1 MAHQSELIENDIL
14 AYLKSQEEKSLL
26 RFITCGSVDDGKST
40 LIGRLLWDSK
50 MVFEDQLASLE
61 ADSKKVGTQGGA
73 IDYALLMDGLQ
84 AEREQGITID
94 VAYRYFSTDKRKF
107 IVADTPGHEQYTR
120 NMVTGASTAQV
131 AVILVDA
138 RKGLLTQTR
147 RHSFLVSLVGIR
159 NVVLA
164 INKMDLVDF
173 DQQRFDSILRDYEQ
187 FAASLGFTSITA
199 IPLSALNGDN
209 MIEASANT
217 PWYTGPTLMEYLETV
232 RIAADNRHQPFRLP
246 VQWVNRPH
254 LDFRGFCGTIAAGTI
269 RPGDE
274 LRVASSGRTSRVSR
288 IVTMAGDLPEA
299 TAGQSVTLTL
309 EDEIDISRGDM
320 LTAPDAPPIHAR
332 HPEAHLVW
340 MHDEPLQP
348 GQIYLVKTATAVTPG
363 RVTAVQYAVDV
374 NTLEQKQVPTL
385 GLNEIG
391 VARLELDRPISFDP
405 YRQNRDTGSFILID
419 RFTNATVAAGMII
432 AAAPLEPL
440 AAQTAGTLQNLSGTS
455 GGQPRRVSLS
465 EASVNSMGVSV
476 VDLTGEWGAIEFD
489 VASSFIDYLGKGNRT
504 LFRLRGLDQLEGVAI
519 LAYEHALSFE
529 FDRTAE
535 GLSILI
541 FKRGIQSAS
550 RKSEDD
556 GTGI

>member
-14 AYLKSQEEKSLL
+14 AYLKSHEEKSLL

-73 IDYALLMDGLQ
+73 IDYALLLDGLQ

-94 VAYRYFSTDKRKF
+94 VAYRYFSTDRRKF

-159 NVVLA
+159 HIVLA
-164 INKMDLVDF
+164 VNKMDLIDF
-173 DQQRFDSILRDYEQ
+173 DEKQFEAIRSDYEQ
-187 FAASLGFTSITA
+187 FAASLGFGDITA
-199 IPLSALNGDN
+199 IPLSALGGDN
-209 MIEASANT
+209 MIEPSTNT
-217 PWYTGPTLMEYLETV
+217 PWYKGPTLMNYLETV
-232 RIAADNRHQPFRLP
+232 QIEGEDREKPFRMP

-254 LDFRGFCGTIAAGTI
+254 LDFRGFCGTIASGVI

-274 LRVASSGRTSRVSR
+274 LLVASSGRTSKVTR
-288 IVTMAGDLPEA
+288 IVTMDGDLNA
-299 TAGQSVTLTL
+299 AVAGQSVTLTL
-309 EDEIDISRGDM
+309 ADEVDISRGDM
-320 LTAPDAPPIHAR
+320 LSAPDAPPIHAR
-332 HPEAHLVW
+332 HPEAYLVW

-348 GQIYLVKTATAVTPG
+348 GQMYLIKTATAVTPG
-363 RVTAVQYAVDV
+363 RITAVQYAVDV

-405 YRQNRDTGSFILID
+405 YRQNRHTGSFIIID
-419 RFTNATVAAGMII
+419 RFTNATVAAGMVIT
-432 AAAPLEPL
+432 AAPLEPET
-440 AAQTAGTLQNLSGTS
+440 AQVAGLSGT
-455 GGQPRRVSLS
+455 GDGITRRISLS
-465 EASVNSMGVSV
+465 EATVGGTGVSV
-476 VDLTGEWGAIEFD
+476 VDLTGEAGEVGFD
-489 VASSFIDYLGKGNRT
+489 VTDSFLGYLGKGNRI
-504 LFRLRGLDQLEGVAI
+504 LFRLRDLGQLQAVA
-519 LAYEHALSFE
+519 LMAYEQTLSFE
-529 FDRTAE
+529 FDRTA
-535 GLSILI
+535 GGVSILL
-541 FKRGIQSAS
+541 FKRGTRSGNRIP
-550 RKSEDD
+550 DD
-556 GTGI
+556 SGTGI

>member
-1 MAHQSELIENDIL
+1 MAHQSELIEKDIL
-14 AYLKSQEEKSLL
+14 AYLKSHEEKSLL

-94 VAYRYFSTDKRKF
+94 VAYRYFSTERRKF

-131 AVILVDA
+131 AIILVDA

-147 RHSFLVSLVGIR
+147 RHSYLVSLVGIR
-159 NVVLA
+159 HIVLA
-164 INKMDLVDF
+164 VNKMDLIDF
-173 DQQRFDSILRDYEQ
+173 DRQKFEAIRQEYEQ
-187 FAASLGFTSITA
+187 FASSLGFGDITA
-199 IPLSALNGDN
+199 IPLSALGGDN
-209 MIEASANT
+209 MIEPSANT
-217 PWYTGPTLMEYLETV
+217 PWYEGPTLMNYLESV
-232 RIAADNRHQPFRLP
+232 QIEGEDREKPFRMP

-254 LDFRGFCGTIAAGTI
+254 LDFRGFCGTVASGVI

-274 LRVASSGRTSRVSR
+274 LLVASSGRTSRVTR
-288 IVTMAGDLPEA
+288 IVTMNGDLPEA
-299 TAGQSVTLTL
+299 VAGQSVTLTL
-309 EDEIDISRGDM
+309 ADEIDISRGDM
-320 LTAPDAPPIHAR
+320 LSAIDAPPIHSR

-348 GQIYLVKTATAVTPG
+348 GQIYLIKTATAVTPG
-363 RVTAVQYAVDV
+363 RVTAVQYAVDI
-374 NTLEQKQVPTL
+374 NTLEQKQLPTL

-405 YRQNRDTGSFILID
+405 YRQNRHTGSFIIID
-419 RFTNATVAAGMII
+419 RFTNATVAAGMVLS
-432 AAAPLEPL
+432 AAPLEPE
-440 AAQTAGTLQNLSGTS
+440 TAHATGLSV
-455 GGQPRRVSLS
+455 GGDGASRRISLS
-465 EASVNSMGVSV
+465 EAAVSSPGVSM

-489 VASSFIDYLGKGNRT
+489 VSDSLLDYLGKGNRI
-504 LFRLRGLDQLEGVAI
+504 LFRLRDVGQLHAVAVM
-519 LAYEHALSFE
+519 AFEHTLSFE

-535 GLSILI
+535 GVGILL
-541 FKRGIQSAS
+541 FKRGIRSGD
-550 RKSEDD
+550 RVPDDD